1 MQFASDC
8 AMKITNG
15 LTDRH
20 LFPHYLVTGL
30 SSLRCSQHPCAI
42 REVNQLIYASFASS
56 IVPFPFVSSEAIN
69 TEVSS

>member
-20 LFPHYLVTGL
+20 LYPHYLVTGL
-30 SSLRCSQHPCAI
+30 SPLRRGQHSRTTRGI
-42 REVNQLIYASFASS
+42 DQFIYALFASS
-56 IVPFPFVSSEAIN
+56 IVPCVFV
-69 TEVSS
+69 TR